1 MKFLVDAQLPRRF
14 IEWFEAQGHD
24 ATHTSDLPLKNAT
37 PDQEIVSRAVS
48 EDRIVV
54 TKDSDFVQSFLLNGD
69 PALLLI
75 STGNISNFDL
85 ENLVQAN
92 LSLIAIAFKD
102 HRFVEISNDGVIT
115 HE

>member
-24 ATHTSDLPLKNAT
+24 AIHTSNLPLKNAT

-85 ENLVQAN
+85 ENLIQAN

>member
-1 MKFLVDAQLPRRF
+1 LTPNY
-14 IEWFEAQGHD
+14 QGD
-24 ATHTSDLPLKNAT
+24 
-37 PDQEIVSRAVS
+37 
-48 EDRIVV
+48 
-54 TKDSDFVQSFLLNGD
+54 LLNGD

-115 HE
+115 HA

>member
-14 IEWFEAQGHD
+14 IGWLETQGHD
-24 ATHTSDLPLKNAT
+24 AIHTSDLPLKNAT
-37 PDQEIVSRAVS
+37 SNQEVISRAVA
-48 EDRIVV
+48 EGRIVV

-75 STGNISNFDL
+75 STGNISNFNL

-92 LSLIAIAFKD
+92 LSLIAVAFKD

-115 HE
+115 RD